1 MNEQKGLIVAVT
13 SKNKG
18 LIAENRQA
26 RYQYHVGETLEVG
39 LILTGSEVKSMR
51 AGQTNITDGYVSV
64 DDGELWLL
72 NAYVAP
78 YDKASVLAK
87 HEERRKR
94 KLLASR
100 KEIAKLWNETRR
112 KGMTIV
118 PLRIYFNAQG
128 RVKLLIALSKGK
140 NQADKRATEA
150 KRDWDRQKSRLLKE
164 NG

>member
-1 MNEQKGLIVAVT
+1 MSHERKA
-13 SKNKG
+13 SG

-26 RYQYHVGETLEVG
+26 KHQYHLGDVIEVG

-51 AGQTNITDGYVSV
+51 SGQTNISDGYVSV

-78 YDKASVLAK
+78 YDKAAIVSR

-94 KLLASR
+94 KLLASKR
-100 KEIAKLWNETRR
+100 EISKFWNETRR

-118 PLRIYFNAQG
+118 PLRLYFNDRG
-128 RVKLLIALSKGK
+128 RVKMTVALAKGK
-140 NQADKRATEA
+140 NQADKRATDA
-150 KRDWDRQKSRLLKE
+150 KRDWDRQKARLLKE
-164 NG
+164 AR